1 MGPGSEDTEDME
13 GGEYVEGAE
22 HGEGIGRRGSRMT
35 PKAAQDTEGS
45 GRCRKRGPT
54 ADGAEYEEGSSRC
67 RVVRSAAKI
76 TKGAEVSGS
85 IDSGEGAEYAE
96 DADEAESCR
105 KCGKPR
111 KATEGSGRPRKMRKA
126 AEDAE
131 RRGTPRKAA
140 EGRGRPRKAAEGRG
154 RPRKAAEGR
163 GRMGKLAECNGIS
176 STVANWL
183 REGEL
188 AVTYNVQCKWRTQ
201 ALCTAMV
208 AQGRAKVGPLS
219 NLRHGGNTPAGLLGP
234 QLSAW
239 WRKVA
244 PRGVP
249 SRTQGTGG
257 THQWDSLGRGWAH
270 GGARWRQRG
279 SPLEPKARGEHT
291 GGTPWAAAGRMVAQ

>member
-105 KCGKPR
+105 KCG
-111 KATEGSGRPRKMRKA
+111 
-126 AEDAE
+126 
-131 RRGTPRKAA
+131 
-140 EGRGRPRKAAEGRG
+140 RPRKAAEGGG
-154 RPRKAAEGR
+154 RPRKVGEGR